1 VWSLLCSFNLISC
14 WACQDQTSGCCC
26 STQCLLNCQLPTRK
40 KRLRRSKQ
48 RWKDR
53 EGARFVSHSLA
64 VTRRQK
70 GLCCC
75 RASMS
80 TKRRG
85 LPHALVGMYYPV
97 ATSCHGQGY
106 HPLDQAAQGPI
117 QLSQQST
124 ILGEECCS
132 HVQASLFWSE
142 AILHNFKH
150 TELLPVVLDKLPFLN
165 PGIQGRLRL

>member
-1 VWSLLCSFNLISC
+1 M
-14 WACQDQTSGCCC
+14 
-26 STQCLLNCQLPTRK
+26 QCLLNCQLPTRK

-48 RWKDR
+48 RWRGR

-97 ATSCHGQGY
+97 STPAVGR
-106 HPLDQAAQGPI
+106 AA
-117 QLSQQST
+117 
-124 ILGEECCS
+124 S
-132 HVQASLFWSE
+132 HQ
-142 AILHNFKH
+142 
-150 TELLPVVLDKLPFLN
+150 
-165 PGIQGRLRL
+165 LRLPRAPSSLALNASRNGAPQLLWAACAPLSEKFPPISKLCLYAYVCQWCVGKTVHTIG